1 MAWRNRIGG
10 LVGGRR
16 AHLVALDVAAAV
28 GVIAIGLTVVFERPD
43 PAFAYPTFDG
53 RLRWAGVA
61 VVLVLGVP
69 LAVRRFWPL
78 PALAVVLVGAVA
90 ADVTAI
96 MSGAAGVV
104 AFVLYL
110 VATAEPARRSLPA
123 LAVCALAQPLTAL
136 AVRVVEVHEVPNG
149 YGLSHV
155 VIGWAVL
162 GAAWLIGYA
171 VRRFRAQA
179 ADLEEERTRQRIAE
193 ERLRIVRE
201 LHDVVSHSL
210 SLITVR
216 AGVANHVVDRRPEE
230 AREALRVIER
240 TSRTALTEV
249 RQILGVLRGGE
260 LAGRSPV
267 PGLRDLPGLV
277 EQADAAGVR
286 LEVRAHDLPGLPE
299 GLELTIYR
307 IAQEAVT
314 NVVRHA
320 AASECLVEVRREG
333 DQVVVEV
340 TDDGS
345 GPRAGAEPGGHG
357 LVGIRERVAV
367 YGGTFSAGAGADGG
381 FHVVARIPR
390 AAAETGTAGAEDLNR
405 SPW

>member
-1 MAWRNRIGG
+1 VAWRNRIGG
-10 LVGGRR
+10 LVGGQRG
-16 AHLVALDVAAAV
+16 HLVALDVAAAV
-28 GVIAIGLTVVFERPD
+28 GMVMIGLFVVFEPPD
-43 PAFAYPTFDG
+43 PDLAYPTFDG
-53 RLRWAGVA
+53 WLRWAGIA
-61 VVLVLGVP
+61 VVLTLGAP

-90 ADVTAI
+90 ADLLAI
-96 MSGAAGVV
+96 MSGASGVV

-110 VATAEPARRSLPA
+110 VAKAEPARRSLPA

-136 AVRVVEVHEVPNG
+136 GVRVVEVHDVPNG
-149 YGLSHV
+149 FDRSHV
-155 VIGWAVL
+155 AIGWGAL

-171 VRRFRAQA
+171 VRRFQRQA

-249 RQILGVLRGGE
+249 RQILGMLRSGE
-260 LAGRSPV
+260 LADRSPV

-277 EQADAAGVR
+277 EQASAAGVR
-286 LEVRAHDLPGLPE
+286 LKFRAHDLPPLSE
-299 GLELTIYR
+299 GMELTIYR
-307 IAQEAVT
+307 IVQEAVT

-320 AASECLVEVRREG
+320 GASECRVDVRREG

-340 TDDGS
+340 SDNGS
-345 GPRAGAEPGGHG
+345 GPRAGAGESGGHG

-367 YGGTFSAGAGADGG
+367 YGGTLSTGAGADGG
-381 FHVVARIPR
+381 FHVLARIPHASDESG
-390 AAAETGTAGAEDLNR
+390 AAARAG
-405 SPW
+405 